1 MKLFSTC
8 AVILAIFSCSFGCSS
23 PKDQLPSK
31 EALLNCE
38 KIADT
43 ITEKTA
49 EKLKEQKNLHLVTTG
64 RVTKD
69 DIRMMLMG
77 FHLYTEQE
85 VDVKEARELLVYAVN
100 EYLLDINSNEE
111 IRPCLHEYPFTAK
124 NVEIRI
130 WVYNPERIK
139 IGYISAINGL
149 LTYQLDLPE
158 TQSRQDICKE
168 SYEEALQ
175 ATFSQENDN

>member
-1 MKLFSTC
+1 MQLFFTYG
-8 AVILAIFSCSFGCSS
+8 VILALFSCSFACSS
-23 PKDQLPSK
+23 SKDQSLSK
-31 EALLNCE
+31 ESLLKKK

-49 EKLKEQKNLHLVTTG
+49 EKLKEQKNLYLVTTG

-77 FHLYTEQE
+77 FHLYQE
-85 VDVKEARELLVYAVN
+85 VDLKEARELLIYAVN
-100 EYLLDINSNEE
+100 EYLLDINNNEE
-111 IRPCLHEYPFTAK
+111 VRPCLHEYPFTAK

-130 WVYNPERIK
+130 WIYKPDSIK
-139 IGYISAINGL
+139 ISYISAIDGI
-149 LTYQLDLPE
+149 LTFDLPE
-158 TQSRQDICKE
+158 TRQTICKE

-175 ATFSQENDN
+175 TVFSQGNDN